1 MPRSGLRQRHQPP
14 KALRREPSEPSLVAA
29 RKWILDFLS
38 SKCPSK
44 YCHHT
49 RLQNVLRGV
58 DLTLLIP
65 ALLTTFDTSAWA
77 LQSTK
82 LWCFPG
88 CDAEGPWSTGRADS
102 SPGRGWDL
110 VGSGGNRLICRLVA
124 WQETLQR
131 YPLWGSTIKIILHL
145 GLGDVY
151 LALLLG
157 YANAAFPS
165 CGESPQ
171 QRHWRTESTGCLPT
185 TKKNNEPPNNL
196 YRW

>member
-1 MPRSGLRQRHQPP
+1 MGISSLGYQERIWRIGHFICHVNNMGNHASLFARSNLRSTETNVRDYCNCDYIFFVTKSLPMPRSGLRQRHQPP
-14 KALRREPSEPSLVAA
+14 KALRREPSEPSLVPA

-82 LWCFPG
+82 L
-88 CDAEGPWSTGRADS
+88 
-102 SPGRGWDL
+102 
-110 VGSGGNRLICRLVA
+110 
-124 WQETLQR
+124 
-131 YPLWGSTIKIILHL
+131 
-145 GLGDVY
+145 
-151 LALLLG
+151 
-157 YANAAFPS
+157 
-165 CGESPQ
+165 
-171 QRHWRTESTGCLPT
+171 
-185 TKKNNEPPNNL
+185 
-196 YRW
+196 